1 MARNGRGGAVT
12 AVCCLGQRGR
22 HLLGM
27 SISHCDP
34 TETSSGIGP
43 PINLKSAQA
52 LGIDIPAALLAR
64 TGACSLD
71 GLHAQ
76 AHYTVSAFTGR
87 VN

>member
-1 MARNGRGGAVT
+1 MGNRDDPRDIK
-12 AVCCLGQRGR
+12 R
-22 HLLGM
+22 HRA
-27 SISHCDP
+27 
-34 TETSSGIGP
+34 
-43 PINLKSAQA
+43 INLKSAQA